1 MANTFLVSHILLLFH
16 LPKGPW
22 NKSAKYEKLGKYW
35 SYCTRNRAVTNAYM
49 NKTLPTLVNEEEQQ
63 QIKFYEKLL
72 GELIFLQATKN
83 LKIFYFT
90 RPTGRVIE
98 K

>member
-1 MANTFLVSHILLLFH
+1 
-16 LPKGPW
+16 
-22 NKSAKYEKLGKYW
+22 
-35 SYCTRNRAVTNAYM
+35 M

-72 GELIFLQATKN
+72 GELIFLQAPQN